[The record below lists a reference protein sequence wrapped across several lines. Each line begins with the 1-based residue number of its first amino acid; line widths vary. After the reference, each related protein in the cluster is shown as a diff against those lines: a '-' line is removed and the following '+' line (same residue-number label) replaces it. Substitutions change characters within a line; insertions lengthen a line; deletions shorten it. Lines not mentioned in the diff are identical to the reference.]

1 MTKKEIYKNY
11 PLISTAR
18 DLNNERGIY
27 LTIPYSFPIRSSV
40 FHPSIRFTKSGYVL
54 YRINGYHQPIYV
66 KAGVKERRYH
76 RMDNCYTDKI
86 ISFVEELLSGKAVL
100 ANARKGD
107 FVKCTDCGIM
117 ALVPHGENCPLC
129 HKDGHNSWAVEGLCK
144 TDTATLIG
152 MGYKVYFAE

>member
-18 DLNNERGIY
+18 DLTNERGIY
-27 LTIPYSFPIRSSV
+27 LTIPYSFPTRSSV

-54 YRINGYHQPIYV
+54 YRFNGYHQPIYV

-76 RMDNCYTDKI
+76 RLDNCYTDKI

-100 ANARKGD
+100 ATARKGD
-107 FVKCTDCGIM
+107 FIKCTDCGIM
-117 ALVPHGENCPLC
+117 ALVPHGEDCPLC
-129 HKDGHNSWAVEGLCK
+129 HEEGHNTWVAEDMCE
-144 TDTATLIG
+144 TDAATLLG
-152 MGYKVYFAE
+152 KGYKIYFAE

>member
-66 KAGVKERRYH
+66 KDGVKERRYH
-76 RMDNCYTDKI
+76 RLDNCYTDKI

-100 ANARKGD
+100 ATARKGD
-107 FVKCTDCGIM
+107 FIKCTDCGIM
-117 ALVPHGENCPLC
+117 ALVPHGEDCPLC
-129 HKDGHNSWAVEGLCK
+129 HEEGHNTWVAEDMCETDAAALLGKGL
-144 TDTATLIG
+144 
-152 MGYKVYFAE
+152 KVYFAD